1 MHLFLVNDDGIGAK
15 GIMALLRAAVKRGHE
30 VTMCAPKYQ
39 QSAASH
45 RFTLVDPLYAAEYP
59 VQEPG
64 CRAWAITGSPAD
76 CVRIGLNQL
85 VDRPVDVVISGIN
98 DGYNAGVAIHYSGTV
113 GAAMEGRFHHL
124 PAIAA
129 SIHHKA
135 TQEMLD
141 HFAEYVIRTA
151 EQYVGKPVPEGMIL
165 NINAP
170 LAKPEEIRGAVYA
183 PLDRAYYTDHYE
195 RRQSPRAGT
204 YFWLEEGS
212 PMEPFHEGS
221 DNEYLEKGFITLTLM
236 GLPTMMDESFWKE
249 LDIR

>member
-1 MHLFLVNDDGIGAK
+1 MHIFLVNDDGIGAK
-15 GIMALLRAAVKRGHE
+15 GIMALLHAAVKAGHE

-45 RFTLVDPLYAAEYP
+45 RFTIADPIYAAPWP
-59 VQEPG
+59 VDEPG
-64 CRAWAITGSPAD
+64 CRAWAIAGAPAD
-76 CVRIGLNQL
+76 CVRIG
-85 VDRPVDVVISGIN
+85 VDELLEKPVDVLISGIN
-98 DGYNAGVAIHYSGTV
+98 NGYNAGVAVQYSGTV
-113 GAAMEGRFHHL
+113 GAAMEGAFYRL
-124 PAIAA
+124 PSIAA

-135 TQEMLD
+135 TQEMLN
-141 HFAEYVIRTA
+141 HCAEYVIRIA
-151 EQYVGKPVPEGMIL
+151 EQYASVKAPAGTIL

-170 LAKPEEIRGAVYA
+170 LTAPEEIKGAVYA
-183 PLDRAYYTDHYE
+183 PLDTANFCDKYI
-195 RRQSPRAGT
+195 RRESPRAGT

-212 PMEPFHEGS
+212 PMEPFHAGS